1 MSQHV
6 LSMSSCVQQKALLC
20 WKVRCI
26 GHSLRYLSFW
36 PSSQHISWMNR
47 ASAHSA
53 HGLTCLWFFCEG
65 RSRSSCSN
73 RQQAFSGLVCFLFD
87 MVSFFFVDCR
97 ECPYCTTTQMGVTWD
112 PTCKEPLK
120 FLRAISVLQV
130 IQHGHSGLACRETH
144 NACPY
149 CLNANYGS
157 LGIWRCSRP
166 IVPNVQVRL
175 AETEKNPGTMM
186 CNSGKRCE
194 ICNVIHGFHGHDE
207 FSDGTI
213 AFAFDRFLSETLY
226 RLSGH
231 YASALKTARTV
242 RRQRRV
248 AELTCKGVANFLRS
262 AIAFCPRM
270 SQAIAINNIQ

>member
-1 MSQHV
+1 
-6 LSMSSCVQQKALLC
+6 
-20 WKVRCI
+20 
-26 GHSLRYLSFW
+26 
-36 PSSQHISWMNR
+36 
-47 ASAHSA
+47 
-53 HGLTCLWFFCEG
+53 
-65 RSRSSCSN
+65 
-73 RQQAFSGLVCFLFD
+73 
-87 MVSFFFVDCR
+87 
-97 ECPYCTTTQMGVTWD
+97 MGVTWD

-186 CNSGKRCE
+186 CE
-194 ICNVIHGFHGHDE
+194 ICNVIRE

-213 AFAFDRFLSETLY
+213 AFALDRFLSETFY
-226 RLSGH
+226 RLSGD

-262 AIAFCPRM
+262 AIGCIL
-270 SQAIAINNIQ
+270 SQDVPGNSNQ